1 MNMNREK
8 QKQIIFLVL
17 IIGCSIVTF
26 NNWYNKRKNNER
38 TAAAIIEQTI
48 NLSQSSLLNHFRK
61 NPNSEEGLNSLFKAI
76 ASWEKQGQ
84 SDSIQL
90 ALSEFEKRVRNN
102 KIRNK
107 FYLKLGQL

>member
-26 NNWYNKRKNNER
+26 NNWYNARKDSEHS
-38 TAAAIIEQTI
+38 TTAIIEKTI
-48 NLSQSSLLNHFRK
+48 NFSQSSLLNHFRK

-76 ASWEKQGQ
+76 ASWEKHGR

-90 ALSEFEKRVRNN
+90 ALSEFEKIVKNN
-102 KIRNK
+102 TIKNK